1 MNNFKIFFSTLDN
14 RHKKKI
20 YLVFIMILLS
30 VFFDIIGI
38 GMIIPIINVLI
49 DNEFN
54 NKFQFI
60 KNIIDYLVSP
70 TKEELLILMVTILL
84 IIFC

>member
-1 MNNFKIFFSTLDN
+1 
-14 RHKKKI
+14 
-20 YLVFIMILLS
+20 MILLS
-30 VFFDIIGI
+30 VLFDIIGI

-60 KNIIDYLVSP
+60 KNIIDYLGSP
-70 TKEELLILMVTILL
+70 TKEELLILMVTFLL
-84 IIFC
+84 IIFFVKNIFFGILT

>member
-14 RHKKKI
+14 HHKKKI

-60 KNIIDYLVSP
+60 KNIIDYLGVRQKKS
-70 TKEELLILMVTILL
+70 
-84 IIFC
+84 C

>member
-1 MNNFKIFFSTLDN
+1 
-14 RHKKKI
+14 
-20 YLVFIMILLS
+20 MILLS

-60 KNIIDYLVSP
+60 KNIIDYLGSP
-70 TKEELLILMVTILL
+70 TKEELLILMVTFLL
-84 IIFC
+84 IIFFVKNIFFGILTWKKEYFTY